1 MPKPSS
7 TPRGHTK
14 GGRRPD
20 PDGEAWQAEARGRWQ
35 RASNRA
41 RRVGRDSAPIEFFE
55 APPLPAW
62 TAPPHVTRELLGR
75 YLLDRDTNVVHDV
88 AHALPACEVDAIRN
102 GTFYHFETELP
113 GDAIDCTCM
122 GGAA

>member
-41 RRVGRDSAPIEFFE
+41 RRAGGDFTVMDFYAD
-55 APPLPAW
+55 PPLPTWA
-62 TAPPHVTRELLGR
+62 APPHVKRELLGR

-88 AHALPACEVDAIRN
+88 AHALPACAVDAIAN
-102 GTFYHFETELP
+102 GTFIHFASELP
-113 GDAIDCTCM
+113 ADATDCTCM
-122 GGAA
+122 GEG